1 MPIYEIL
8 VALGVVAALVADSL
22 TVAEGLGR
30 ILRKLR
36 RWWKKHMRE

>member
-22 TVAEGLGR
+22 TVAEGLWR
-30 ILRKLR
+30 IIQMLR
-36 RWWKKHMRE
+36 RWWRKHKRD